1 LCRRG
6 IRDQLF
12 KDHSLSLNDMAE
24 REGIVPSY
32 ATRLFRLAFLSPDI
46 IAVIL
51 DGRQPP
57 ELTVRRLLD
66 GTRLPLEW
74 SEQRAKLGFA
84 YAPLA
89 GEDGLRLMMENLQ
102 SAEAAWKQHVAN

>member
-1 LCRRG
+1 MHTVVDDEPEPAAVDTGLVRPLVRAFA

-12 KDHSLSLNDMAE
+12 KDHSLSLTDMAE

-46 IAVIL
+46 VAAIL
-51 DGRQPP
+51 DSRQPP

-66 GTRLPLEW
+66 DTRLPLDW
-74 SEQRAKLGFA
+74 SQQRAKLGFA
-84 YAPLA
+84 
-89 GEDGLRLMMENLQ
+89 
-102 SAEAAWKQHVAN
+102 